1 MPCDAPPAIVRI
13 QDDHGGEIGR
23 YLAQAG
29 LFRACHARP
38 RIGGACFSA
47 CTIYLGVPG
56 ACAEPTAVFGF
67 HAAYYPGQFG
77 APPDALVAGATA
89 AMLSSYPAAIK
100 AWLGHRLSVGM
111 RYLPAWRA
119 ARMGAVPLCR
129 KWE

>member
-77 APPDALVAGATA
+77 APPDALVAGATGRIPQGG
-89 AMLSSYPAAIK
+89 LKWPS
-100 AWLGHRLSVGM
+100 GHSHLRHNGTAPM
-111 RYLPAWRA
+111 RA
-119 ARMGAVPLCR
+119 ARQAGR
-129 KWE
+129 